1 MPNKLVSFRNVKR
14 VEKNMRVYSIYY
26 PSEKLFGGVV
36 IEFTALYCDVKL
48 DDGDIITY
56 RWIEDHQAWYYNSD
70 TKYATE
76 MLAFEEAYEPIEV
89 IVRK

>member
-36 IEFTALYCDVKL
+36 MNLQLYVV
-48 DDGDIITY
+48 
-56 RWIEDHQAWYYNSD
+56 
-70 TKYATE
+70 
-76 MLAFEEAYEPIEV
+76 MLN
-89 IVRK
+89 